1 MIEIFKKYKIALS
14 QAQKEKFEKFLELF
28 LEKNAQI
35 NLSSIREKDEVIEK
49 HFIDSLMLTKFAD
62 LAGTIWDL
70 WTWGGFPWI
79 PLWIFYED
87 AEDFSMDLID
97 STEKKIKS
105 CQYFIENLELKN
117 IKAIVGRA
125 EEMRRKDEYK
135 EKYDFLLSR
144 AVAYFPKLLEYALP
158 LVKKWGYFIAYKSN
172 NPEELEAG
180 EKILKKR
187 KAKIEK
193 IETYI
198 LGDQERTLIFVR
210 K

>member
-1 MIEIFKKYKIALS
+1 MQKLLKKYNLILNEK
-14 QAQKEKFEKFLELF
+14 QQKKFEKFLELF

-35 NLSSIREKDEVIEK
+35 NLSSIREKDEVVEK
-49 HFIDSLMLTKFAD
+49 HFIDSLMLTKFINLSGNIGD
-62 LAGTIWDL
+62 LGTG
-70 WTWGGFPWI
+70 GGFPGI
-79 PLWIFYED
+79 PLGIFYED
-87 AEDFSMDLID
+87 KKDFSMDLID

-105 CQYFIENLELKN
+105 CQYFVENLELEN

-158 LVKKWGYFIAYKSN
+158 LVKKGGYFIAYKSN
-172 NPEELEAG
+172 NPEELKEG

-187 KAKIEK
+187 KATIEK
-193 IETYI
+193 IEKYT
-198 LGDQERTLIFVR
+198 LGDQERILIFVR

>member
-1 MIEIFKKYKIALS
+1 MMELFKKYKITLS
-14 QAQKEKFEKFLELF
+14 QKQTEKFEKFLELF

-35 NLSSIREKDEVIEK
+35 NLSSIREKDEVVEK
-49 HFIDSLMLTKFAD
+49 HFIDSLMLTKFIN
-62 LAGTIWDL
+62 LSWNIWDL

-105 CQYFIENLELKN
+105 CQYFIENLELEN

-172 NPEELEAG
+172 NPEELEEG

-198 LGDQERTLIFVR
+198 LGDQERILIFVR